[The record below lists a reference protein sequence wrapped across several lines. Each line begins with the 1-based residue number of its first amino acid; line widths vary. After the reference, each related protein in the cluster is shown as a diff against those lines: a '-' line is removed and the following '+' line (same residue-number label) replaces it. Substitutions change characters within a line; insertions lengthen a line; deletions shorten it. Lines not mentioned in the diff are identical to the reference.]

1 MSLVQEGLEAP
12 IDNFVFR
19 QCPAEFK
26 LKATNSDNEILS
38 WTEAINSLPHKSSL
52 IQICHKRGIIFF
64 PYHIKGKILNIT
76 LLFDDFLGALGFAPI
91 NNLAVAD
98 KLSAEFLSFSD
109 DDSIISSLCLD
120 PSEDFLYVAKGSKI
134 IYAVDLT
141 AEDKKPFCEI
151 KQKLEDVAIE
161 CVVSEDHEI
170 FALLQNG
177 NLLNLTRI
185 NEKSN
190 CLSQIDLFISEIVN
204 GPISCASQVR
214 NDLMAVG
221 SKEKPEIYLINLESV
236 DVTYKTISVPFEDLG
251 CGSIGISSVFLF
263 KDENNL
269 LFSCF
274 PENSETD
281 DVPLLL
287 LENISNEAKMKFS
300 FFFDPCASR
309 PPCQNQFYYQDLPI
323 SKLADNLVDLVVV
336 GNYASPD
343 LGICGRLE
351 VGGDFQTFFIDD
363 DEGLAQLPFIKGEVT
378 YPLGLALDL
387 SSKTFLDNLKDPE
400 AKKHPPAPIIWV
412 LTNMGHLCPFSMV
425 KTDETEPFSFMK
437 QVPDIKFPTS
447 LKSFE
452 DDSSDEL
459 KSVSTSEP
467 DESDEEPQTPPQKTT
482 IAADVSDSTPQ
493 TPSKVPLQQL
503 ASLQK
508 SAEIK
513 PAGSNSGLFSFK
525 PLPVVSEPSKPIVP
539 PATTA
544 KSACASVT
552 SQAIAKSKDATQPIA
567 ESIETVLVKKEEKM
581 ETMNVSSYQNILLAE
596 VAATHAAMQEDI
608 FSLKQ
613 LSLKNS
619 LLLRQNSQKYFNFL
633 ESLESYAA
641 SLEKL
646 VASSD
651 KVFLGIKDRLDEVT
665 IDFKELS
672 GNMIQVKS
680 AWNRIKQDNKINWD
694 SRVRDLSA
702 ASQDL
707 FERIDR
713 LRNFMSN
720 PIEASKYRA
729 TLISFVRSA
738 QEKVQLLMAHLSNL
752 FVNQDDNF
760 SAVLAD
766 FDGLN
771 LSPSLSSEG
780 LLDKLGFM
788 SLETSRDNL
797 IDLREKVEKRNKSLL
812 KAVKV
817 RGSRLLIPKKFTPS
831 PTFAFDD
838 KHLKLTAKDESLISS
853 FISAIKLTEEVPE
866 FAETAILAK
875 LSLEDKELG
884 ASPAV
889 KPSVSPVVASGPA
902 VFEFKPVAESKPFEF
917 KPTAESKAL
926 EFTKSKPFEF
936 KLPKTASAEPKIMES
951 GTSGIFSFSSIT
963 SDKPQS
969 ASPAA
974 SFSFN
979 PLQSKDTI
987 ASSPS
992 VSTISAKAKSETSTF
1007 SVKSDASSV
1016 SSKSNTSKSSLEF
1029 LKETPKIPSIFTT
1042 ASQPAAIEQESGLT
1056 KEISM
1061 PTLDSLNFGSE
1072 VKEEKSEAVKSFPSI
1087 FGVKTAVKDE
1097 DKPESTLKETVTK
1110 SDSVKSESTTF
1121 NFSSPS
1127 ISAVSEKKDEPIT
1140 PVQGYSKEST
1150 PEASPALATAPV
1162 ASAQPAFSFSF
1173 APKVEKSPIQPASSG
1188 FSITNKPTFGAP
1200 APSAP
1205 VFGSTSIPAPLASVF
1220 GSTSIPTAAS
1230 APVFGSTSIPT
1241 APSAPIFGS
1250 SSLPTASFSSVPQP
1264 AFGQPAAGSSGFA
1277 AFAAASNQGSTGF
1290 SAFAATQSNNGT
1302 GLTFAS
1308 FLSADKD
1315 KKKDQQQG
1323 NGGAPSSFSFSGFRE

>member
-1 MSLVQEGLEAP
+1 
-12 IDNFVFR
+12 
-19 QCPAEFK
+19 
-26 LKATNSDNEILS
+26 
-38 WTEAINSLPHKSSL
+38 
-52 IQICHKRGIIFF
+52 
-64 PYHIKGKILNIT
+64 
-76 LLFDDFLGALGFAPI
+76 
-91 NNLAVAD
+91 LAVAD
-98 KLSAEFLSFSD
+98 KLSAEFLSFSN
-109 DDSIISSLCLD
+109 DDSIISALCLD
-120 PSEDFLYVAKGSKI
+120 PSEDFLYVAKASKM
-134 IYAVDLT
+134 IYAVNLT
-141 AEDKKPFCEI
+141 ADDKRPFCEI
-151 KQKLEDVAIE
+151 KQKLEDVAVE

-190 CLSQIDLFISEIVN
+190 SLSQIDLFISEIVN
-204 GPISCASQVR
+204 GPVSCVSQVR

-221 SKEKPEIYLINLESV
+221 SKEKPEIYLINLENV
-236 DVTYKTISVPFEDLG
+236 DATYKTISVPFKDLG

-274 PENSETD
+274 SENSKTD

-287 LENISNEAKMKFS
+287 LENISNEMEMKFS

-309 PPCQNQFYYQDLPI
+309 PPRQNQFYYQDLPI
-323 SKLADNLVDLVVV
+323 SKWADNLVDFVVV

-351 VGGDFQTFFIDD
+351 VGGDFQTFFIDN
-363 DEGLAQLPFIKGEVT
+363 DEGLAQLPFINGEVT

-412 LTNMGHLCPFSMV
+412 LTNKGHLCPFSMV
-425 KTDETEPFSFMK
+425 KVDETEPFSFMK
-437 QVPDIKFPTS
+437 QVPDIKFPTPPKS
-447 LKSFE
+447 LE

-459 KSVSTSEP
+459 KSVSTSVVET
-467 DESDEEPQTPPQKTT
+467 DNEFYSESEESEEEPQFTPQKAT
-482 IAADVSDSTPQ
+482 IAAAVADSTPQ

-513 PAGSNSGLFSFK
+513 PAGINSGSFNFK
-525 PLPVVSEPSKPIVP
+525 PVPFVSEPSKPIVS
-539 PATTA
+539 PATAA
-544 KSACASVT
+544 KPASTYVT
-552 SQAIAKSKDATQPIA
+552 SQAIAKPGAAAQPVA
-567 ESIETVLVKKEEKM
+567 ESIETVLVRKEEKM
-581 ETMNVSSYQNILLAE
+581 ETINVSSYQNILLAE

-672 GNMIQVKS
+672 GNMKQVKS
-680 AWNRIKQDNKINWD
+680 AWGRIKQDNKINWD
-694 SRVRDLSA
+694 SRVRELSA

-738 QEKVQLLMAHLSNL
+738 QEKIQLLMAHLSNL
-752 FVNQDDNF
+752 FVSQDDNF
-760 SAVLAD
+760 SAVFAD
-766 FDGLN
+766 FGGLN
-771 LSPSLSSEG
+771 LSPSLSSES

-788 SLETSRDNL
+788 SLENSRHNL
-797 IDLREKVEKRNKSLL
+797 INLREKVEKRNKSLL
-812 KAVKV
+812 KAVKA
-817 RGSRLLIPKKFTPS
+817 RGSRLLIPKKLTPS
-831 PTFAFDD
+831 PTFAYDD
-838 KHLKLTAKDESLISS
+838 KHLKLTAEDESLISS

-875 LSLEDKELG
+875 LSLEDIESS
-884 ASPAV
+884 ASSAA
-889 KPSVSPVVASGPA
+889 KPSASPVVATGPA
-902 VFEFKPVAESKPFEF
+902 VGTKTFEFKPVAESKPFEF
-917 KPTAESKAL
+917 KPIAGPKPL
-926 EFTKSKPFEF
+926 EFKASETTKSKSFEF
-936 KLPKTASAEPKIMES
+936 KLPETASAESKMMES
-951 GTSGIFSFSSIT
+951 KPPASSASAGGIFSFSSVT
-963 SDKPQS
+963 SDKPQY

-974 SFSFN
+974 SFSFK
-979 PLQSKDTI
+979 PLQSEDEIT
-987 ASSPS
+987 SSPS
-992 VSTISAKAKSETSTF
+992 VSTISAKAKSETSTV
-1007 SVKSDASSV
+1007 SVKSEASSASAKSD
-1016 SSKSNTSKSSLEF
+1016 SSESSLEF
-1029 LKETPKIPSIFTT
+1029 LKETPKIPSIFTI
-1042 ASQPAAIEQESGLT
+1042 ASEPAAIEQESGL
-1056 KEISM
+1056 KREISI
-1061 PTLDSLNFGSE
+1061 PALDSLNFGSE
-1072 VKEEKSEAVKSFPSI
+1072 VKEETSEIVKSFPSI
-1087 FGVKTAVKDE
+1087 FEVKTAAIKDE
-1097 DKPESTLKETVTK
+1097 DRPESSIKETITK
-1110 SDSVKSESTTF
+1110 SDSVKSESTTL
-1121 NFSSPS
+1121 FS
-1127 ISAVSEKKDEPIT
+1127 AASEKKFEPIT
-1140 PVQGYSKEST
+1140 PVQGYSFSFKPELSAESVKETLNNQSVKETVQDVGKVRIKEPVKEST
-1150 PEASPALATAPV
+1150 PEASPALVSAP
-1162 ASAQPAFSFSF
+1162 AAAAQPAFSFSF

-1205 VFGSTSIPAPLASVF
+1205 VFGSTSIPAAP
-1220 GSTSIPTAAS
+1220 S
-1230 APVFGSTSIPT
+1230 APVFGSASIPTGPSPSAPIFGSTSLPT
-1241 APSAPIFGS
+1241 APSAPVFGS
-1250 SSLPTASFSSVPQP
+1250 SSLPTASSFGSVPP
-1264 AFGQPAAGSSGFA
+1264 AFGQTSFPTAGSSGFA

-1290 SAFAATQSNNGT
+1290 SAFAAPQSNNGT

-1308 FLSADKD
+1308 FLPADKD

-1323 NGGAPSSFSFSGFRE
+1323 NAAGAPSSFSFSGFRE